1 MGLRNVHIAN
11 TSHALL
17 RRCPP
22 RNTPGG
28 IVPRRRCCTVMRMWR
43 ESYRASQPAGVGAAV
58 SVVAHAALIVAAVIG
73 TARPSSIDGQTSWIA
88 NKVYYL
94 PPPNRIAHQAGS
106 RETLRYI
113 ALAPE
118 GVGAGLGVPAIDPTR
133 KWRLSDTD
141 DFGDQ
146 GRDTTHTAAAPAI
159 AGSDSTFTIL
169 QVDSAATRDPASAAP
184 AYPPELLA
192 QGIQGS
198 VDAQY
203 VVDTTGAAD
212 SATLRILASTHPDFT
227 AAVRAALPG
236 MRFTPARIGDQKVR
250 QLVEQE
256 FTFRITP
263 RDTTKTTAAVR
274 KTTAAVP

>member
-1 MGLRNVHIAN
+1 M
-11 TSHALL
+11 
-17 RRCPP
+17 
-22 RNTPGG
+22 
-28 IVPRRRCCTVMRMWR
+28 MRMWR
-43 ESYRASQPAGVGAAV
+43 ESYWTAPSSAGMGAAV

-73 TARPSSIDGQTSWIA
+73 TARPASMKDESSWIA

-94 PPPNRIAHQAGS
+94 PPPNRVARQEGS

-113 ALAPE
+113 ELAPE
-118 GVGAGLGVPAIDPTR
+118 GPGAGLGAPAIDPTR
-133 KWRLSDTD
+133 KWRLADTD

-146 GRDTTHTAAAPAI
+146 GRDTTHTLAAPVV
-159 AGSDSTFTIL
+159 AGHDSTFTLL

-184 AYPPELLA
+184 AYPPTLLA

-203 VVDTTGAAD
+203 VVDTSGAAD
-212 SATLRILASTHPDFT
+212 SASLRIIASTHPDFT

-263 RDTTKTTAAVR
+263 RDTARAGRDTL

>member
-1 MGLRNVHIAN
+1 M
-11 TSHALL
+11 
-17 RRCPP
+17 
-22 RNTPGG
+22 
-28 IVPRRRCCTVMRMWR
+28 MRMWR
-43 ESYRASQPAGVGAAV
+43 ESYRTAPSAGMGAAV
-58 SVVAHAALIVAAVIG
+58 SVVAHATLIVAAIVG

-88 NKVYYL
+88 NKVYYM
-94 PPPNRIAHQAGS
+94 PPPNRVAHQEGS

-113 ALAPE
+113 ELAPE
-118 GVGAGLGVPAIDPTR
+118 GLGAGLGTPAIDASRP
-133 KWRLSDTD
+133 WRLSDTD

-146 GRDTTHTAAAPAI
+146 GRDTTHTLATTPI
-159 AGSDSTFTIL
+159 AGDDSTFTIL

-184 AYPPELLA
+184 AYPATLLV

-212 SATLRILASTHPDFT
+212 SSTLRILASTHPDFT

-236 MRFTPARIGDQKVR
+236 MRFTPARIGEQKVR

-263 RDTTKTTAAVR
+263 RDTTKSTASVPKRTAAI
-274 KTTAAVP
+274 P

>member
-1 MGLRNVHIAN
+1 M
-11 TSHALL
+11 
-17 RRCPP
+17 
-22 RNTPGG
+22 
-28 IVPRRRCCTVMRMWR
+28 MRMWR
-43 ESYRASQPAGVGAAV
+43 ESYRAASSAGMGAAV
-58 SVVAHAALIVAAVIG
+58 SVVAHATLIVAAVIG

-88 NKVYYL
+88 NKVYYM
-94 PPPNRIAHQAGS
+94 PPPNRVAHQAGS

-113 ALAPE
+113 ELAPE
-118 GVGAGLGVPAIDPTR
+118 GLGAGLGVPAIDASR
-133 KWRLSDTD
+133 KWRLADTD

-146 GRDTTHTAAAPAI
+146 GRDTTQSPAAPAI
-159 AGSDSTFTIL
+159 AGRDSTFTTL
-169 QVDSAATRDPASAAP
+169 EVDSTATRDPASSAP
-184 AYPPELLA
+184 AYPASLLA

-203 VVDTTGAAD
+203 VVDTTGSAD
-212 SATLRILASTHPDFT
+212 SASLRILASTHPDFT

-263 RDTTKTTAAVR
+263 RDTA
-274 KTTAAVP
+274 KTTAAVPRTAAAVP

>member
-1 MGLRNVHIAN
+1 M
-11 TSHALL
+11 
-17 RRCPP
+17 
-22 RNTPGG
+22 
-28 IVPRRRCCTVMRMWR
+28 MRMWR
-43 ESYRASQPAGVGAAV
+43 ESYRAAQPAGVGAAV
-58 SVVAHAALIVAAVIG
+58 SVVAHATLIVAAVIG
-73 TARPSSIDGQTSWIA
+73 TARPSSIDGKTSWIA
-88 NKVYYL
+88 NKVYYM
-94 PPPNRIAHQAGS
+94 PPPNRVGHQEAS

-113 ALAPE
+113 ELAPE
-118 GVGAGLGVPAIDPTR
+118 GLGAGLGTPAIDASRP
-133 KWRLSDTD
+133 WRLADSD

-146 GRDTTHTAAAPAI
+146 GRDTTHTLAAPAI
-159 AGSDSTFTIL
+159 GGSDSTFTIL

-184 AYPPELLA
+184 AYPATLLA

-203 VVDTTGAAD
+203 VVDTSGVAD
-212 SATLRILASTHPDFT
+212 SSTLRILASTHPDFT

-236 MRFTPARIGDQKVR
+236 MHFTPARIGDQKVR

-263 RDTTKTTAAVR
+263 RDTAKSTAAVP